1 MDNPVRPVNNDL
13 RPNLVRPVNND
24 LRPNPNR
31 PSAQRPV
38 SQSKR
43 PGWVRGKWFKA
54 AIIGLLIAALLV
66 VGWYSMNAGR
76 FIRNDRYQ
84 AVFLANGQVYFGK
97 LQEVG
102 GNYIRLSDIYYLQVQ
117 TPQPAGDGVNDAERN
132 NQQNTDAS
140 NSPKLIKLGEELHS
154 PEDEM
159 LISKDQLLFW
169 ENLKDSGKVS
179 DAIKDYKKS
188 KE

>member
-1 MDNPVRPVNNDL
+1 MDNSI
-13 RPNLVRPVNND
+13 RPVNND
-24 LRPNPNR
+24 LRPNPDR
-31 PSAQRPV
+31 HSAQRPL

-43 PGWVRGKWFKA
+43 PGWLNRKWSKI
-54 AIIGLLIAALLV
+54 AITVLLIATLLAA
-66 VGWYSMNAGR
+66 GWYAYSMNAGR

-117 TPQPAGDGVNDAERN
+117 TPQPAGDGVNDAEKN
-132 NQQNTDAS
+132 NQQNTEAS
-140 NSPKLIKLGEELHS
+140 KSPQLIKLGEELHS

-169 ENLKDSGKVS
+169 ENLKDGGKVA